1 MSQCHHDHHVIPA
14 HSSVP
19 AAPRRSGPGPGPDA
33 AGPGPGPAQFQVDH
47 KIVCSMAEKQS
58 LEAIEES
65 LQKARSEIAEILRE
79 HQKAIVDGTAE
90 MQMLLSEVEKIPFAT
105 IEVGPGYC
113 SRILFHSFMR
123 LIPH

>member
-1 MSQCHHDHHVIPA
+1 MITMSSRRTAQCR
-14 HSSVP
+14 
-19 AAPRRSGPGPGPDA
+19 PRRAAAARDPGLPPPGPGPHS
-33 AGPGPGPAQFQVDH
+33 FDH
-47 KIVCSMAEKQS
+47 KIVFSMTEKQS